1 VNAIEVAHAFPEEDG
16 LQKFREWVE
25 SPDPT
30 LLGKLGMESGS
41 SSKKKKSGRNHSDG
55 KGNSLEPE
63 YAKGSDDSQSS
74 NETQRIK
81 EIFMS
86 KHRNVSKN
94 WHIPSTFPSEAV
106 INAYISP
113 QVDDSTEPFSWGRP
127 DSGLL
132 RK

>member
-1 VNAIEVAHAFPEEDG
+1 MVIIDTA
-16 LQKFREWVE
+16 
-25 SPDPT
+25 
-30 LLGKLGMESGS
+30 LL
-41 SSKKKKSGRNHSDG
+41 
-55 KGNSLEPE
+55 
-63 YAKGSDDSQSS
+63 
-74 NETQRIK
+74 
-81 EIFMS
+81 IFLLHLLS
-86 KHRNVSKN
+86 FIYQRNVSKN

>member
-1 VNAIEVAHAFPEEDG
+1 MPFQFLFCPVYLFIYWLCSGIGIVNAIEVAHAFPEEDG

-63 YAKGSDDSQSS
+63 YTKGSDDSQSS

-86 KHRNVSKN
+86 KHVSML
-94 WHIPSTFPSEAV
+94 S
-106 INAYISP
+106 
-113 QVDDSTEPFSWGRP
+113 
-127 DSGLL
+127 L
-132 RK
+132 